1 MDPFLLIFLM
11 FVLIWLLVSQFYKN
25 RFSEPNTSYS
35 PINWLICKD
44 APRWAIR
51 LALYLKYA
59 VVCAA
64 WFFALDLIRYMLG
77 FQDSYLA
84 QFLVVIVTCKFTI
97 EFILLPGHEEHN
109 EHLNIRYVNAI
120 IGVKKS
126 SRIRPLSEARSLS
139 DWLDWLRVSQK

>member
-11 FVLIWLLVSQFYKN
+11 FVLIWLLVSQFYKS
-25 RFSEPNTSYS
+25 RFSEPNTPDS

-59 VVCAA
+59 AVCAA
-64 WFFALDLIRYMLG
+64 CFFALDLIRYMLG

-84 QFLVVIVTCKFTI
+84 QILVVIITCKLTI
-97 EFILLPGHEEHN
+97 EFILLPEHEEHN
-109 EHLNIRYVNAI
+109 EHLNIRYINAI

-126 SRIRPLSEARSLS
+126 SKIRPISEARALA
-139 DWLDWLRVSQK
+139 DWLGVTQR